1 MRKFLSLLVA
11 LATVTMA
18 WAAQGGTLTSSKT
31 PIDPTQTVTLTYDG
45 TGTNFANWE
54 PSCFIHAWLVAA
66 DGQTLSKSYSTD
78 WASCNGDGD
87 YASLP
92 SKLKMTYSGTKGKY
106 TISMN
111 IKEFFN
117 VADADLPKIGKLGVI
132 VRAQYDGDN
141 NKTNDMFVNVA
152 YTAPAAGTSVTY
164 TVESTSK
171 VNVTGTAPEGSS
183 ATYASTYNTKCQLT
197 NGNSM
202 TLTLSGFE
210 GKKIT
215 GITLSMRSN
224 KSGGK
229 GSFTAVA
236 GTTTIAS
243 IADAAFNTASW
254 NGAWSTEY
262 VDITPKLTK
271 DNYSIKKDENVVITI
286 AASANSLYCQSF
298 TIEYDEADPAP
309 TPVDSM
315 TIYFVN
321 TLDWAKVNAFV
332 WPATGDAY
340 KEWPGE
346 AAVKTGEK
354 ALEKDIYSYTFPAT
368 FVNAIF
374 NNGTAQTTDLKWDKA
389 KPYFVPGDAD
399 GEGKFTGTWYAST
412 SEIPVPCG
420 DGPYSLLVNGTD
432 TIKSVKGDE
441 FDGYTQYV
449 VYASLTK
456 NDKIQVLNE
465 SCGALWMPAIEEG
478 GASAHFKKGENDAT
492 IDSTGCFDL
501 YIKMKA
507 GEDKVYIGYGICEG
521 DSVAP
526 CLDGPYGFIVNGT
539 DTLKAVALEEA
550 DAQGRKQY
558 LIDSVALKANDK
570 FVVAN
575 LSCDSKWVMDVE
587 EYGAYANF
595 TKGEDAYTVKVDG
608 MYAFYIKMSLEAGD
622 VMYIGEIKDEPQPQ
636 PCQDGPY
643 GFIVN
648 GTDTL
653 KAVALEEADAQGR
666 KQYLIDSV
674 ALKAND
680 KFVVANL
687 SCDSKWVM
695 DVEEYGAYANFTK
708 GEDAYTVKV
717 DGMYAFYIKMSL
729 EAGDVMYIGEIKDE
743 PAGGCDWDNLP
754 WLGSTDAAYAE
765 QFKVCVGD
773 PKPTEV
779 VNIQKPG
786 FATEIGIYITFPS
799 AAFTS
804 FSLPESAYDIQGA
817 GVIFHLSA
825 FTARETEVTVVCE
838 SKDYIFTVF
847 NKKGG
852 EPEKVYTIVGE
863 AALVGVEWNPEA
875 TQNDM
880 AKQADGSYKLV
891 KENVALEAKGYE
903 YKVIEGHAWGG
914 WELPTGGANQT
925 ITITAAGTYNVT
937 FTLSADLA
945 TLTAEATPV
954 GPAPEKVY
962 TIVGVAALVGVEWN
976 PEATQND
983 MAKQADGSYK
993 LVKENVALA
1002 SGAYEYKVVEG
1013 HVWTGW
1019 QIPAEGNQSLTIDA
1033 AGVYNVTF
1041 TLDAALTTLTVTA
1054 TNVGPMPEQEYG
1066 LMIDGTTF
1074 IKAQPNPATANEY
1087 MVLDVALTAGQT
1099 LQIYDKTHEV
1109 GWAIDKW
1116 NEGSYKFEIK
1126 DNKYIVSETAK
1137 YDFYVNLEYGND
1149 YIYVAK
1155 KEGPSAIENLVA
1167 PANEMRKVMI
1177 DGKLYIMRDGKVY
1190 SVQGQLIR

>member
-54 PSCFIHAWLVAA
+54 PSCFIHTWLVAA

-87 YASLP
+87 YASLA

-132 VRAQYDGDN
+132 VRAQYEGDN

-152 YTAPAAGTSVTY
+152 YTAPASKVTY
-164 TVESTSK
+164 T
-171 VNVTGTAPEGSS
+171 A
-183 ATYASTYNTKCQLT
+183 
-197 NGNSM
+197 
-202 TLTLSGFE
+202 
-210 GKKIT
+210 
-215 GITLSMRSN
+215 
-224 KSGGK
+224 
-229 GSFTAVA
+229 
-236 GTTTIAS
+236 
-243 IADAAFNTASW
+243 
-254 NGAWSTEY
+254 
-262 VDITPKLTK
+262 LTK
-271 DNYSIKKDENVVITI
+271 APTTGNWAGQYLIVWADNKAHATVSGKDLAATSDVLTITDGEIEINSTDKYYVTVELMQGGYSIKLPSGKYLSVNANDNKVAEVNNAYAFNFEYTASGVKIFGKDTQGNVRYVFNNGTYYR
-286 AASANSLYCQSF
+286 SYKWNDSYKLPTLYR
-298 TIEYDEADPAP
+298 TGDEAPALQ
-309 TPVDSM
+309 TL
-315 TIYFVN
+315 YFVN

-340 KEWPGE
+340 KAWPGE
-346 AAVKTGEK
+346 AAFKTGDK

-374 NNGTAQTTDLKWDKA
+374 NDGSKQTADLKWDKA

-412 SEIPVPCG
+412 SEIPVPCQDG
-420 DGPYSLLVNGTD
+420 PYSLLVNGTDTIKSVKGDEFDGYTQYVVYASLTKNDKIQVLNESCGALWMPAIEEGGASAHFKKGENDATIDSTGCFDLYIKMKAGEDKVYIGYGICEGDSVAPCLDGPYSLLVNGTD

-575 LSCDSKWVMDVE
+575 LSCDSKWVMNVE

-622 VMYIGEIKDEPQPQ
+622 I
-636 PCQDGPY
+636 
-643 GFIVN
+643 
-648 GTDTL
+648 
-653 KAVALEEADAQGR
+653 
-666 KQYLIDSV
+666 
-674 ALKAND
+674 
-680 KFVVANL
+680 
-687 SCDSKWVM
+687 
-695 DVEEYGAYANFTK
+695 
-708 GEDAYTVKV
+708 
-717 DGMYAFYIKMSL
+717 
-729 EAGDVMYIGEIKDE
+729 MYIGEIKDE

-817 GVIFHLSA
+817 GVIFHLPA

-891 KENVALEAKGYE
+891 KENVVLEAKGYD

-962 TIVGVAALVGVEWN
+962 TIVGEAALVGVEWN

-1155 KEGPSAIENLVA
+1155 KEGPSAIENLIA
-1167 PANEMRKVMI
+1167 PANELRKVMI
-1177 DGKLYIMRDGKVY
+1177 DGKLYILRDGKVY